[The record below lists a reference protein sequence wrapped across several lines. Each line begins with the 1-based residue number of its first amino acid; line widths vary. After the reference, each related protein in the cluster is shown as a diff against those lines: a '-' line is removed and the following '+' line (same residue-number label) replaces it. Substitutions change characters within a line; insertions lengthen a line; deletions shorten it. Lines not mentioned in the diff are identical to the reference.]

1 MSSNNIYQALNMSLA
16 NIHYLILIL
25 IIVLYVFFHVIYGRY
40 YSSPIL
46 QVKKLMTENSNN
58 LIKVTQPV
66 CDGNGLDPKL
76 SDLKFTGGTHCIAY
90 QSSEGSGPSSAVN

>member
-1 MSSNNIYQALNMSLA
+1 MSLA

-40 YSSPIL
+40 YSPIL